1 MGAKP
6 AILIGLATSLSNHM
20 LFILPIA
27 QNIFTGYIVYQ
38 ITAIIIVDTLVVGLI
53 VILIL
58 ESLSSDR
65 LSIAVIGLKLLKNPP
80 VIGVI
85 TGLLIVLLALELPLF
100 IIKFIQFATYAAA
113 ATALF
118 SLGIIM
124 FHTQVKNQL
133 SFTAS
138 ISCIKVLLHPI
149 VLLLIIAGLFGQPI
163 EIFKPGIMVAL
174 GPCGTMVLVF
184 AAAYNVYL
192 RPLAPLVVLSF
203 LMSVPL
209 VSLSLL
215 L

>member
-1 MGAKP
+1 MISKANFETFNWLMLTCYLVTQGISGSLSSLIAYHVWKMGAKP

-65 LSIAVIGLKLLKNPP
+65 LSIAVIGLKLLNNPP

-85 TGLLIVLLALELPLF
+85 TGLLIALLALELLLF

-113 ATALF
+113 PTALF
-118 SLGIIM
+118 SLGIVM
-124 FHTQVKNQL
+124 SHTQVKNQL
-133 SFTAS
+133 AFATS
-138 ISCIKVLLHPI
+138 ISCVKVLL
-149 VLLLIIAGLFGQPI
+149 QP
-163 EIFKPGIMVAL
+163 M
-174 GPCGTMVLVF
+174 C
-184 AAAYNVYL
+184 
-192 RPLAPLVVLSF
+192 SC
-203 LMSVPL
+203 
-209 VSLSLL
+209 
-215 L
+215 